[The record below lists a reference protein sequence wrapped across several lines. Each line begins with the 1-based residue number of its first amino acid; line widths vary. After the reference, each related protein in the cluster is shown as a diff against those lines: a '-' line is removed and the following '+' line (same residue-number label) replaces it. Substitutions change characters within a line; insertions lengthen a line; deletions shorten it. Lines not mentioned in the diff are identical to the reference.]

1 MVAKRMTDDLDF
13 LVLMGQSTEV
23 VESMTTGYGLH
34 QKKIINLGWTEPQN
48 TYEKILALTKKE
60 STIVAIGNMGGKGS
74 ETAN

>member
-1 MVAKRMTDDLDF
+1 MKL
-13 LVLMGQSTEV
+13 LI
-23 VESMTTGYGLH
+23 GLH

-74 ETAN
+74 ETANYFEHRKS